1 MKKLTAKTFKYT
13 HYMTL
18 EEWKQWKENFD
29 KSPKY
34 LRNKGEETVKGYLN
48 IREDSFVSIILG
60 GFNWFDTPQ
69 GHDYWYKISGRTSP
83 INQKICKK

>member
-1 MKKLTAKTFKYT
+1 MKKLTAKNFKYT

-29 KSPKY
+29 AH
-34 LRNKGEETVKGYLN
+34 NKKWN
-48 IREDSFVSIILG
+48 SIRTTKTFISDRVGSFKMIIDDA
-60 GFNWFDTPQ
+60 FSWHQTPQ
-69 GHDYWYKISGRTSP
+69 KSDYWKEIYGRTSP